1 MAVEKPTT
9 TTQPVARGTNF
20 ELRTFVFIDQL
31 QPQLAQFVAKDNR
44 VYDPSEYDAALML
57 ELAPA
62 MEIHRMIDLALK
74 STAVRLGSVVT
85 ERHFG
90 LMQIQH
96 ADQGE
101 VIEAGEAV
109 LRQTGL
115 TKFDRARIKI
125 ATNMIIRG
133 IEQDHAIYF
142 TGTSKGYM
150 VLANESVF
158 ILEIVPA
165 AYLIVA
171 ANEALKAAN
180 IKLITIRPFG
190 ATGRLVMS
198 GAESEIDSAA
208 EAALGI
214 LDRLNQELDAGPE
227 AGAARD
233 ESKYSR

>member
-1 MAVEKPTT
+1 MTARKPVT
-9 TTQPVARGTNF
+9 TTQPVGKGTNF
-20 ELRTFVFIDQL
+20 ELRTFVLVDQL
-31 QPQLAQFVAKDNR
+31 QPQLAQFIAKDNR

-74 STAVRLGSVVT
+74 STQVRLGSVVT

-96 ADQGE
+96 QDQGQ

-115 TKFDRARIKI
+115 TKYDRARIKI
-125 ATNMIIRG
+125 LTNMIVRG
-133 IEQDHAIYF
+133 VEQDHAIYF

-150 VLANESVF
+150 VLADESVF
-158 ILEIVPA
+158 ILEITPA
-165 AYLIVA
+165 AYLLLA
-171 ANEALKAAN
+171 TNEALKAARV
-180 IKLITIRPFG
+180 KLITIRPFG

-198 GAESEIDSAA
+198 GPESEIDSAA
-208 EAALGI
+208 EAALNV
-214 LDRLNQELDAGPE
+214 LHDLNDELEKGKS
-227 AGAARD
+227 GAVHD

>member
-1 MAVEKPTT
+1 MSHKSSS
-9 TTQPVARGTNF
+9 F
-20 ELRTFVFIDQL
+20 ELRAFVFIDQL
-31 QPQLAQFVAKDNR
+31 QPQLAQFIAKDNR

-74 STAVRLGSVVT
+74 GTKVRLGSVVT

-90 LMQIQH
+90 LMQVQH

-115 TKFDRARIKI
+115 KQADRAPVEVV
-125 ATNMIIRG
+125 TNMTIRG
-133 IEQDHAIYF
+133 VEQDHAIYF

-150 VLANESVF
+150 VLADESVF
-158 ILEIVPA
+158 ILETRPA
-165 AYLIVA
+165 AYLTLA
-171 ANEALKAAN
+171 CNEALKAARV
-180 IKLITIRPFG
+180 KLVSVRPFG

-198 GAESEIDSAA
+198 GPESEIDSAA
-208 EAALGI
+208 EAAI
-214 LDRLNQELDAGPE
+214 AALDGLNEDL
-227 AGAARD
+227 AAL
-233 ESKYSR
+233 KG

>member
-1 MAVEKPTT
+1 MSNDNNAS
-9 TTQPVARGTNF
+9 F
-20 ELRTFVFIDQL
+20 EMRTYVFVDQM
-31 QPQLAQFVAKDNR
+31 QPQLAQFIAKDNR
-44 VYDPSEYDAALML
+44 VYDPAEYDAALML

-90 LMQIQH
+90 MMQIQH

-101 VIEAGEAV
+101 VVEAGEAV

-115 TKFDRARIKI
+115 TKYDRARVTI
-125 ATNMIIRG
+125 ATNMVIRG

-142 TGTSKGYM
+142 TGTSKGNM

-158 ILEIVPA
+158 ILEITPA
-165 AYLIVA
+165 AYLIIA

-180 IKLITIRPFG
+180 IKLISIRPFG

-198 GAESEIDSAA
+198 GPESEIDSAA
-208 EAALGI
+208 EAALAI
-214 LDRLNQELDAGPE
+214 LDKLNKELDEGPGRTVTGDD
-227 AGAARD
+227 A
-233 ESKYSR
+233 KYSR

>member
-1 MAVEKPTT
+1 MSNNKNAS
-9 TTQPVARGTNF
+9 F
-20 ELRTFVFIDQL
+20 EMRTYVFVDQL
-31 QPQLAQFVAKDNR
+31 QPQLAQFIAKDNR
-44 VYDPSEYDAALML
+44 VYDPAEYDAALML

-74 STAVRLGSVVT
+74 ATKVRLGSVVT

-90 LMQIQH
+90 MMQIQH

-115 TKFDRARIKI
+115 TKYDRARITI

-158 ILEIVPA
+158 ILEITPA
-165 AYLIVA
+165 AYLLIA
-171 ANEALKAAN
+171 ANEALKAAD
-180 IKLITIRPFG
+180 IKLISIRPFG

-198 GAESEIDSAA
+198 GPESEIDSAA
-208 EAALGI
+208 EAALAI
-214 LDRLNQELDAGPE
+214 LDRLNRELDEGPLS
-227 AGAARD
+227 GATHD
-233 ESKYSR
+233 DSKYAR

>member
-1 MAVEKPTT
+1 MSNNKNAS
-9 TTQPVARGTNF
+9 F
-20 ELRTFVFIDQL
+20 EMRTYVFVDQL
-31 QPQLAQFVAKDNR
+31 QPQLAQFIAKDNR
-44 VYDPSEYDAALML
+44 VYDPAEYDAALML

-74 STAVRLGSVVT
+74 ATKVRLGSVVT

-90 LMQIQH
+90 MMQIQH

-101 VIEAGEAV
+101 VVEAGEAV

-115 TKFDRARIKI
+115 TKYDRARVQI

-158 ILEIVPA
+158 ILEITPA
-165 AYLIVA
+165 AYLLIA
-171 ANEALKAAN
+171 ANEALKAADV
-180 IKLITIRPFG
+180 KLINIRPFG

-198 GAESEIDSAA
+198 GPESEIDSAA
-208 EAALGI
+208 EAALAI
-214 LDRLNQELDAGPE
+214 LERLNRELDEGPQSE
-227 AGAARD
+227 AVHD
-233 ESKYSR
+233 DSKYSR

>member
-1 MAVEKPTT
+1 MSNHKNAS
-9 TTQPVARGTNF
+9 F
-20 ELRTFVFIDQL
+20 EMRTYVFVDQL
-31 QPQLAQFVAKDNR
+31 QPQLAQFIAKDNR
-44 VYDPSEYDAALML
+44 VYDPAEYDAALML

-74 STAVRLGSVVT
+74 STKVRLGSVVT

-90 LMQIQH
+90 MMQIQH

-115 TKFDRARIKI
+115 TKYDRARIKI
-125 ATNMIIRG
+125 ATNMVIRG

-150 VLANESVF
+150 VLADESVF
-158 ILEIVPA
+158 ILEITPA
-165 AYLIVA
+165 AYLIIA

-180 IKLITIRPFG
+180 VKLITIRPFG

-198 GAESEIDSAA
+198 GPESEIDSAA
-208 EAALGI
+208 EAALAI
-214 LDRLNQELDAGPE
+214 LERLNQELDEGPASE
-227 AGAARD
+227 AVHD
-233 ESKYSR
+233 DSKYSR